1 MVISLDFQNAL
12 HAIDERE
19 IGSIAGKHKNVL
31 PLRTH
36 ESGNGRDKGGMAAAN
51 AARAGWLVVGIHASA

>member
-12 HAIDERE
+12 HAIDVGE

-31 PLRTH
+31 PLHTH
-36 ESGNGRDKGGMAAAN
+36 ESGN
-51 AARAGWLVVGIHASA
+51 LPS